1 MGIEERRTRE
11 RDQRRSQILAAAWK
25 VAARCGW
32 SLFSMEQV
40 AAEAELGRATL
51 YGYFES
57 IGDLVSAMAD
67 EAVEM
72 LSDRVGAAIDL
83 VEALDAPV
91 RFAQSNAAAF
101 ALLFQENVDARE
113 AFSSRNLGSFR
124 QEAQQIVGRL
134 RKLAARAEATLP
146 EDAKTAE
153 AFLAGISMAAAVV
166 PELRSST
173 PLRRRWQHFCLDLHD
188 PKAGR
193 KPDGE
198 G

>member
-11 RDQRRSQILAAAWK
+11 RDQRRKQILAAAWK
-25 VAARCGW
+25 VAARSGW
-32 SLFSMEQV
+32 ALFSMERA

-57 IGDLVSAMAD
+57 FDELVSAMAD
-67 EAVEM
+67 EAVDM
-72 LSDRVGAAIDL
+72 LSDRVGAASDL
-83 VEALDAPV
+83 IEALDAPV
-91 RFAQSNAAAF
+91 RFAQLNAAAF
-101 ALLFQENVDARE
+101 ALLFQDNVDARD
-113 AFSSRNLGSFR
+113 AFSAANLGSFR

-134 RKLAARAEATLP
+134 RKLAARAGATLP
-146 EDAKTAE
+146 EDAKAAE

-173 PLRRRWQHFCLDLHD
+173 PLRRRWQHFCLDLEA

-193 KPDGE
+193 KPDGRP
-198 G
+198 